1 MSYWR
6 KTSSFLRHAYTA
18 NVLMMT
24 AGWLLFGMQMTGY
37 FVS

>member
-6 KTSSFLRHAYTA
+6 KTSGFLRHAYTA

-24 AGWLLFGMQMTGY
+24 AGWLLVGYQLTGY